1 MTVRDKLEIGL
12 DPDAGHRHDNVPP
25 EQRPEQAEKI
35 EQAEAAALRRKL
47 DEPKLIPKED
57 RREVEK

>member
-25 EQRPEQAEKI
+25 EQREEQKEEIAIAERAKQ
-35 EQAEAAALRRKL
+35 ERKEH
-47 DEPKLIPKED
+47 EPKIIPKED
-57 RREVEK
+57 PRRVP